1 MFKKLTYAVTISA
14 LAALSLASVA
24 SASGPHASFTI
35 ANGDPNE
42 ENEVRAAVTVEQQVR
57 LNVQAGDDNDKAGA
71 VLDYT
76 NFTIANGDDNEE
88 VGGSIP
94 GLKDLCSHHS

>member
-35 ANGDPNE
+35 ANGD
-42 ENEVRAAVTVEQQVR
+42 
-57 LNVQAGDDNDKAGA
+57 
-71 VLDYT
+71 
-76 NFTIANGDDNEE
+76 DNEE